1 MPDNSDA
8 LGKIG
13 LLNLPAQAE
22 RLGTLRRFNPT
33 TDPEKNINNR
43 STLSDAT
50 SPEKVR
56 AQREK
61 AATDFEALLLQ
72 QMVQSMWKTVPTE
85 GMLSGSNEEGMY
97 RDMLSEQF
105 AQELAQGQSLGLKD
119 AVLGEMMKEEKK
131 GDSGK

>member
-1 MPDNSDA
+1 MPDNGNGIGKMGIFNLSAMASDKA
-8 LGKIG
+8 
-13 LLNLPAQAE
+13 
-22 RLGTLRRFNPT
+22 GTLRRFSPT
-33 TDPEKNINNR
+33 AEGSEKVNNR
-43 STLSDAT
+43 STLSET
-50 SPEKVR
+50 TQPERLK

-119 AVLGEMMKEEKK
+119 AVLGEMMKEEK
-131 GDSGK
+131 

>member
-1 MPDNSDA
+1 MPDNGD
-8 LGKIG
+8 LFGKIG
-13 LLNLPAQAE
+13 LPGHAGVAQVTDKA
-22 RLGTLRRFNPT
+22 LRRFNVALGS
-33 TDPEKNINNR
+33 EKNINDS
-43 STLSDAT
+43 STLSEASRPDLL
-50 SPEKVR
+50 K

-105 AQELAQGQSLGLKD
+105 AQELAQSQSLGLKD
-119 AVLGEMMKEEKK
+119 AVLGEMNKEEK
-131 GDSGK
+131 